1 MSESLYLHLSSQ
13 RANGGSFQY
22 DLNAL
27 DAALCLASQGVP
39 LFVGYEHPEWKS
51 FIPEN
56 VNSIWIPRRGW
67 VNALF
72 KGLAT
77 MGAPLGLMR
86 LLFRLVHPASGYIN
100 PSPSVG
106 KFFTSQESQLAYLAP
121 GPSVGVVHDLMHR
134 YETSF
139 PEAAS
144 AIRRWYR
151 DRHFKLLAM
160 TADGV
165 CVDSELGRRQ
175 LAESYGI
182 PAEKMDVLTFAVPPY
197 ALENPSDDFEARYSL
212 PPKFLFYPATLWQ
225 HKNHACILRAMAR
238 LLPEIQDLHL
248 VLAGGSGNAEA
259 DVNLLVSDLGLTDH
273 VHRMGYVADR
283 DMSGF
288 YLRARALVMASFF
301 GPTNIPPVEAMH
313 HGCPV
318 LVADNYGMPEQCGD
332 ACIPFDPRNPEQ
344 LAQAIARIWTDDE
357 LAKSLAEKGRRRSEY
372 FSKLRFLATCTG
384 ILRRRLDLDQ
394 VSRC

>member
-1 MSESLYLHLSSQ
+1 MSKSLYLHLST
-13 RANGGSFQY
+13 RRTNGGSFQY
-22 DLNAL
+22 DMNAL
-27 DAALCLASQGVP
+27 EAALGLVSEGVP

-56 VNSIWIPRRGW
+56 IPSIWIPRRRW
-67 VNALF
+67 VNVLF
-72 KGLAT
+72 KGLT
-77 MGAPLGLMR
+77 SVGAPLALMR
-86 LLFRLVHPASGYIN
+86 FVFRLGHPASRYIS

-106 KFFTSQESQLAYLAP
+106 KFITSQESQLAYLAP
-121 GPSVGVVHDLMHR
+121 GPAVGVVHDLMHR

-144 AIRRWYR
+144 GIRRRYR
-151 DRHFKLLAM
+151 DRHFKLLA
-160 TADGV
+160 TVADGV
-165 CVDSELGRRQ
+165 CVDSDLGRRQ
-175 LAESYGI
+175 LAESYGVS
-182 PAEKMDVLTFAVPPY
+182 AEKADILPFAVPPY
-197 ALENPSDDFEARYSL
+197 ALEDPACDFEVRYSL

-238 LLPEIQDLHL
+238 LLPEIPDLHL

-259 DVNLLVSDLGLTDH
+259 DVNRLVSQLGLTDH

-301 GPTNIPPVEAMH
+301 GPTNIPPLEAMH

-318 LVADNYGMPEQCGD
+318 LVANNYGMPDQCGD
-332 ACIPFDPRNPEQ
+332 ACIPFDPQDPEE
-344 LAQAIARIWTDDE
+344 LAQAIARIWTDDA
-357 LAKSLAEKGRRRSEY
+357 LAMSLAEKGRRRSQQ
-372 FSKLRFLATCTG
+372 FSKSQFQATCAE
-384 ILRRRLDLDQ
+384 ILHRRLNLEMARQ
-394 VSRC
+394 